1 MTIDYKKHECAKVS
15 QIPSFLLLT
24 FLSIVKVSDSIK
36 TAMVTHKIERVQK
49 YP

>member
-1 MTIDYKKHECAKVS
+1 MIIKKHECAKVS
-15 QIPSFLLLT
+15 QIPSFLLRTL
-24 FLSIVKVSDSIK
+24 FSIVKVSDSIK